1 MEFGLIGERL
11 GHSFSPLIHGM
22 LGEHGYELREIAPPE
37 LAGFMRGREF
47 RGVNVTM
54 PYKRD
59 VLPLLDELSDD
70 ARAVGA
76 VNTVV
81 NRGGRLCGYNTDLEG
96 MLALLR
102 HMDADLRGKKILIL
116 GTGGTGRTAAAAA
129 KRLGAAEG
137 IAVSRG
143 GRENAVS
150 YEDAARLQGDASFII
165 NTTPCGMYPD
175 IGASPMDTGAFL
187 QLEGVADAVFNPLRT
202 RLVTDARG
210 RGVPAEGGLYMLV
223 AQAVRS
229 SELFTGKSRAAGTVD
244 SVYGEL
250 LTSLENVVLI
260 GMPGSG
266 KSAVGREAAA
276 ILGRE
281 FIDLDADV
289 VSAAGMEIKDIF
301 AAKGEAHFRELE
313 AEAVR
318 RAAARTGAVIATGG
332 GAVLAAENV
341 KYLKMNGRL
350 IFLDRP
356 PEELVPTAGRPLADS
371 ADKLRRLYS
380 ERYEAYRAA
389 ADETVVPSGSAEET
403 AKRVVRRF
411 TGREDI

>member
-22 LGEHGYELREIAPPE
+22 LGDYGYELREIAPSE
-37 LAGFMRGREF
+37 LAGFMRRRDF

-81 NRGGRLCGYNTDLEG
+81 NRDGRLCGYNTDLEG
-96 MLALLR
+96 ILALLR
-102 HMDADLRGKKILIL
+102 HMGADLRGKKILIL
-116 GTGGTGRTAAAAA
+116 GTGGTCRTAMTAAE
-129 KRLGAAEG
+129 RLGARE
-137 IAVSRG
+137 IVRVSRG

-150 YEDAARLQGDASFII
+150 YGDAARLHGDASFII

-175 IGASPMDTGAFL
+175 IGASPIDTGAFL

-202 RLVTDARG
+202 RLVTDPRG

-229 SELFTGKSRAAGTVD
+229 SELFTGKSRAAGIVD
-244 SVYGEL
+244 GVYGEL
-250 LTSLENVVLI
+250 LTSLENIVLI

-266 KSAVGREAAA
+266 KSAVGRAAAA

-281 FIDLDADV
+281 FIDLDEAV

-301 AAKGEAHFRELE
+301 ATKGEAHFRKLE

-318 RAAARTGAVIATGG
+318 KASARTGVVIATGG
-332 GAVLAAENV
+332 GTVLDAESV

-350 IFLDRP
+350 IFLDKP
-356 PEELVPTAGRPLADS
+356 PEELVPTADRPLADS
-371 ADKLRRLYS
+371 ADKLRRLYF
-380 ERYEAYRAA
+380 ERYGIYKAA
-389 ADETVVPSGSAEET
+389 ADETVAPSGSAVET